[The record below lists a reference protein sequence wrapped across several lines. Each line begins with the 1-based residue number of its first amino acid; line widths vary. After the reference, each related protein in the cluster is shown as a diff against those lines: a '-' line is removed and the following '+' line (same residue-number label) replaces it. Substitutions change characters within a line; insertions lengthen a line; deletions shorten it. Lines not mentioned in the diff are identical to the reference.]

1 MNTIPPEYLNILN
14 GIHIDKITAVCIYLT
29 HIRVTYND
37 NGIKARRMV
46 KTPYNLNKI
55 ARRPEL
61 KKVTRI
67 YDTFA

>member
-1 MNTIPPEYLNILN
+1 MPPEYRNILN
-14 GIHIDKITAVCIYLT
+14 GIHIDKITSVCIYLT
-29 HIRVTYND
+29 HIRVSYQD
-37 NGIKARRMV
+37 NGIKARRML

-55 ARRPEL
+55 ALHPEL